1 MTAIP
6 VHIITGFLG
15 AGKTTAILEILKRD
29 GPGSRTAVLVN
40 EWGKVSLDGPIV
52 ASEHPGLE
60 IREISGG
67 CICCSAGAELDRV
80 LAEILERIGP
90 DRILVE
96 PSGIAKPGEIIDL
109 IRPRLADGSLE
120 IRPVVCLVDP
130 ARFVGS
136 RAMELPIY
144 RDQVESAQVLVANRC
159 DLADAGTLGAFHEA
173 ASLLFPPKMAVYT
186 TSFGRLPP
194 EVLEMPP
201 VRPVATLPG
210 PARDASDFK
219 EAGWT
224 WPPETVFCES
234 RLSRLFR
241 DAAGSE
247 TPLERAKGVFHTD
260 KGWLLLEVA
269 GGTFHRRP
277 TQYRAM
283 SRCQFIAEAG
293 QQADFG
299 TLKHSVD
306 ACESTRRSSR
316 RAAARP
322 DPDPNPTDRKGG

>member
-1 MTAIP
+1 MTPIP

-15 AGKTTAILEILKRD
+15 AGKTTAILDILKRE
-29 GPGSRTAVLVN
+29 GSGRRTAVLVN
-40 EWGKVSLDGPIV
+40 EWGEVSLDGPIV
-52 ASEHPGLE
+52 ASEYPGLE

-80 LAEILERIGP
+80 LAKILERIGP

-96 PSGIAKPGEIIDL
+96 PSGIAKTGDIIDL
-109 IRPRLADGSLE
+109 IRSRLADGTLE
-120 IRPVVCLVDP
+120 IRPIVCLVDA
-130 ARFVGS
+130 ARFVKT

-159 DLADAGTLGAFHEA
+159 DLADPETREAFHEA

-186 TSFGRLPP
+186 TSFGKLPP
-194 EVLEMPP
+194 EVLEMPA
-201 VRPVATLPG
+201 VRPAATIPD
-210 PARDASDFK
+210 PARDALDFK

-241 DAAGSE
+241 NAAALE
-247 TPLERAKGVFHTD
+247 THIERAKGVFHTD
-260 KGWLLLEVA
+260 KGWFLMEVA
-269 GGTFHRRP
+269 GGEFHRRH

-293 QQADFG
+293 QKADFG
-299 TLKHSVD
+299 TLKQVVD
-306 ACESTRRSSR
+306 ACGSARRDSPQTAAQPVPES
-316 RAAARP
+316 
-322 DPDPNPTDRKGG
+322 NPTDRKGG

>member
-1 MTAIP
+1 MTPIP

-15 AGKTTAILEILKRD
+15 AGKTTAILEILKRE
-29 GPGSRTAVLVN
+29 GPGRRTAVLVN

-52 ASEHPGLE
+52 AAEHPGLE

-96 PSGIAKPGEIIDL
+96 PSGIAKPGEIVDL
-109 IRPRLADGSLE
+109 IRPRLADDTLE

-130 ARFVGS
+130 ARFVKT

-159 DLADAGTLGAFHEA
+159 DLAGPGTLEAFHEA

-186 TSFGRLPP
+186 TSFGKLPP
-194 EVLEMPP
+194 EVLDLPA
-201 VRPVATLPG
+201 VRPALSLPD
-210 PARDASDFK
+210 PAHDAPDFE

-234 RLSRLFR
+234 RLIRLFR
-241 DAAGSE
+241 SAAGSQ
-247 TPLERAKGVFHTD
+247 TQIERAKGVFHTD
-260 KGWLLLEVA
+260 RGWLLLEVA
-269 GGTFHRRP
+269 GGAFHRRM

-283 SRCQFIAEAG
+283 SRCQFIAAAHH
-293 QQADFG
+293 QADFG
-299 TLKHSVD
+299 ALKHAVD
-306 ACESTRRSSR
+306 ACGSVMRPSS

-322 DPDPNPTDRKGG
+322 DPEPNPTDRKGD

>member
-1 MTAIP
+1 MTPIP

-15 AGKTTAILEILKRD
+15 AGKTTAILEILKRE
-29 GPGSRTAVLVN
+29 GPGRRTAVLVN

-80 LAEILERIGP
+80 LAEISERIGP

-96 PSGIAKPGEIIDL
+96 PSGIAKPGEIVDL
-109 IRPRLADGSLE
+109 VRPRLADGTLE

-130 ARFVGS
+130 TRFVKT
-136 RAMELPIY
+136 RAMELPVY

-159 DLADAGTLGAFHEA
+159 DLADPGTLDAFHAA
-173 ASLLFPPKMAVYT
+173 ASLLFPPKMAVYA
-186 TSFGRLPP
+186 TSFGKLPP
-194 EVLEMPP
+194 EVLEMPAI
-201 VRPVATLPG
+201 RPEATVSD

-219 EAGWT
+219 EAGWS
-224 WPPETVFCES
+224 WPPDKVFCES

-241 DAAGSE
+241 SAAGPE
-247 TPLERAKGVFHTD
+247 AHIERAKGVFHTNR
-260 KGWLLLEVA
+260 GWLVLEVA
-269 GGTFHRRP
+269 GGKFHRRP

-293 QQADFG
+293 YQADFG
-299 TLKHSVD
+299 ALKHAVD
-306 ACESTRRSSR
+306 ASGSAMRSSP

-322 DPDPNPTDRKGG
+322 DPEPNPTE